1 MLSFVNLVKEQFM
14 KLEDE
19 VALIRRALNSSSTG
33 DAAASKVKV
42 PEPKSF
48 NGSRNAKELEN
59 FLWDVEQYF
68 KAAKV
73 PERGG

>member
-1 MLSFVNLVKEQFM
+1 M

-19 VALIRRALNSSSTG
+19 VALIRRALNNSSTG
-33 DAAASKVKV
+33 DVAALKVKV